1 MRAAIRV
8 ILVLILVL
16 AGGFVLFGY
25 WAGHSGSNAARTSS
39 RPIATS
45 GTVDTEKARERGAE
59 IGKKAAEVS
68 AKAQQSAEV
77 AATKVKETV
86 EETAITSKIKA
97 KMALDDSVKSRTI
110 DVSTDGST
118 VTLSGTVGST
128 AERRRAVALARETDG
143 VTTVIDRLV
152 VEAR

>member
-8 ILVLILVL
+8 ILVLIVVL

-25 WAGHSGSNAARTSS
+25 WAGHSGWNTDRTSS

-59 IGKKAAEVS
+59 IGEKAAEVS
-68 AKAQQSAEV
+68 AKAEL

-86 EETAITSKIKA
+86 EETAIASKIKA
-97 KMALDDSVKSRTI
+97 KMALDDSVKALAI
-110 DVSTDGST
+110 EVSTTGST
-118 VTLSGTVGST
+118 VTLSGRVRSA
-128 AERRRAVALARETDG
+128 AEHNRALALARETNG
-143 VTTVIDRLV
+143 VTNVVDHLV
-152 VEAR
+152 VQQE